1 MGIGAILSAA
11 APLQIAGAALGGA
24 GNVWGTVYAN
34 RANREEARINRAF
47 QEEMS
52 NTSYQRAMADMEAA
66 GLNPMLALTHQ
77 ASTPSGAQAT
87 NQAPQFGEVVSTAM
101 QSLRMIQELEKGD
114 AEIES
119 IKAATPGIAAQSRNS
134 IASAAVADR
143 MAQLALKGKERE
155 DLFQTKYGET
165 KVQAEAQTAKSESII
180 RAGEAD
186 ESWGRNQWALRNDAY
201 AKERAAELKHLVT
214 DALIRELDVPG
225 AKAEAAAYEGVI
237 GSKRPYIR
245 DAAGVSAAFGSAA
258 GAYRSLRP
266 RR

>member
-11 APLQIAGAALGGA
+11 APLQIAGAALSGA

-34 RANREEARINRAF
+34 RANREEARLNRAF
-47 QEEMS
+47 QEDMS
-52 NTSYQRAMADMEAA
+52 NTAYQRAMADMEAS

-87 NQAPQFGEVVSTAM
+87 HQAPQFGEVVGSAM

-119 IKAATPGIAAQSRNS
+119 IKAAIPGVAAQSKSS

-143 MAQLALKGKERE
+143 VAQLALRGKERE
-155 DLFQTKYGET
+155 DVWQTKYGERR
-165 KVQAEAQTAKSESII
+165 VQADTQTAESEAII
-180 RAGEAD
+180 RAGDSD
-186 ESWGRNQWALRNDAY
+186 ESYARNQWALRNDAY

-214 DALIRELDVPG
+214 DALIRELDLPG
-225 AKAEAAAYEGVI
+225 AKAEAAAYEGPI

-258 GAYRSLRP
+258 GAYRSLR